1 MGTLAWRGPRLIFV
15 LTLSRAAMG
24 SAPVRVRAMLHHNV
38 DYFPASIA
46 INQIKMQAKVHM
58 WAYYVAVGLLLSL
71 RPKMRGLL
79 CFCPLTQ

>member
-46 INQIKMQAKVHM
+46 INQIQNASKVPH
-58 WAYYVAVGLLLSL
+58 VGSL
-71 RPKMRGLL
+71 WCSWP
-79 CFCPLTQ
+79 PLVSV